1 MRIFKL
7 KYENDDLAKKEIEPL
22 NLENVVYLGNGK
34 VDVIAPK
41 DTIFT
46 GLEVEPKE
54 PIHSFL

>member
-7 KYENDDLAKKEIEPL
+7 KYENDELAKKEIKPL
-22 NLENVVYLGNGK
+22 NLENVVYLGGGK
-34 VDVIAPK
+34 IDVIAPK
-41 DTIFT
+41 DTKFT

>member
-34 VDVIAPK
+34 VDLIAPK

-46 GLEVEPKE
+46 GTEVEPE
-54 PIHSFL
+54 TPIHSFL

>member
-7 KYENDDLAKKEIEPL
+7 KYESDDLAKKEIELL

-34 VDVIAPK
+34 VDLIAPK
-41 DTIFT
+41 NTKFT

-54 PIHSFL
+54 PIHYFL